1 MSFLIF
7 SFLYNSSSISQKK
20 PVHVSKTYCRLL
32 NQLQFYGVLLFL
44 ICFHFLTSRSELP
57 PPFFS
62 SHFFYNLDHLPGSIT
77 VHYVIGNLLWCF
89 GDSRDI
95 LGKSGTRAGGGQ
107 PKNLRHW
114 RRFFSRLPGSIDKS
128 IRNAAY
134 YLWCLHLFLST
145 CAKKLSWHFLPRFLA
160 SLRNLFP

>member
-1 MSFLIF
+1 M
-7 SFLYNSSSISQKK
+7 
-20 PVHVSKTYCRLL
+20 
-32 NQLQFYGVLLFL
+32 FL
-44 ICFHFLTSRSELP
+44 ICFHFITSRSELP
-57 PPFFS
+57 PPFFLL
-62 SHFFYNLDHLPGSIT
+62 HFFYNLDHLPENIT
-77 VHYVIGNLLWCF
+77 VHCVTCNLLWCF

-145 CAKKLSWHFLPRFLA
+145 CAKKTFLA
-160 SLRNLFP
+160 FSAKISGVIKESVSLMTIFTEEFTALSLYPASTDSAFILQSVCACL

>member
-1 MSFLIF
+1 MESCCFLFVFIF
-7 SFLYNSSSISQKK
+7 LLYGQSY
-20 PVHVSKTYCRLL
+20 PCR
-32 NQLQFYGVLLFL
+32 
-44 ICFHFLTSRSELP
+44 S
-57 PPFFS
+57 FS

-145 CAKKLSWHFLPRFLA
+145 CAKKTFLTFSAKISGVIKESVSLMTIFAEEFTALSLYPAAADGTFILQSVCARL
-160 SLRNLFP
+160 

>member
-1 MSFLIF
+1 MESCCFLFVFIF
-7 SFLYNSSSISQKK
+7 LLYGQSY
-20 PVHVSKTYCRLL
+20 PCR
-32 NQLQFYGVLLFL
+32 
-44 ICFHFLTSRSELP
+44 S
-57 PPFFS
+57 FS
-62 SHFFYNLDHLPGSIT
+62 SHFFYNLDHLPENIT
-77 VHYVIGNLLWCF
+77 VHCVTCNLLWCF

-134 YLWCLHLFLST
+134 YLWYLHLFLST
-145 CAKKLSWHFLPRFLA
+145 CAKKTFLA
-160 SLRNLFP
+160 FSAKISGVIKESVSLMTIFAEESTALSLYPAAADGTFILQSVCARL

>member
-1 MSFLIF
+1 MESCCFLFVFIF
-7 SFLYNSSSISQKK
+7 LLYGQSY
-20 PVHVSKTYCRLL
+20 PCR
-32 NQLQFYGVLLFL
+32 
-44 ICFHFLTSRSELP
+44 S
-57 PPFFS
+57 FS

-145 CAKKLSWHFLPRFLA
+145 CAKKTFLA
-160 SLRNLFP
+160 FSAKISGVIKESVSLMTIFAEEFTALSLYPAAADGTFILQSVCARL